1 MIRPQRMRD
10 NSADGGSVVLALL
23 ASLMVGSLVLV
34 ITATAIGG
42 QKVIRF
48 DRDFSAV
55 IAAADAGVQDALHR
69 FNTGRNPSTPMPAL
83 TSTQP
88 NVVTCQPP
96 LSTAQRCIQGTAGG
110 ATYQW
115 YAVKVLGR
123 EWDVHS
129 RGERNGRVRTVV
141 ARLVENREFF
151 ASAFADTE
159 IFFTGGNVA
168 DSYSSGAPGPAAYTP
183 RAGRFGVLG
192 SNGPLKVPNSTVMDG
207 AQLWNF
213 APTPA
218 GYTGPLPAPSD
229 NLSTRCPNFPTI
241 GLTVPAQ
248 YPASS
253 YSPSMSLGVVDP
265 PGPLVACSPD
275 AALRPSSGYAY
286 QERIANRRVMSPSLG
301 ELESRRNA
309 CINAAGGVFTN
320 IPSFKS
326 SLTPTLSPATAAA
339 PASGLVRVP
348 PVTVNGK
355 TTPGFYCFRNTGSGP
370 SAVAVDFDANFA
382 VSGASAT
389 NPVEIVALG
398 NVKSLGGSTTLIN
411 CANCDVGGMASK
423 TPSAAALRIYIAPTP
438 SGTFGSFDASTKK
451 FMSFALSA
459 PMSECTGGSQNE
471 VYGSLICKR
480 LQTQG
485 GWGFHYDVAL
495 ADIGNNTFTIQR
507 YEERQ

>member
-1 MIRPQRMRD
+1 MTRPRRIAHGSD
-10 NSADGGSVVLALL
+10 DGSVVLALL

-42 QKVIRF
+42 QRVVRF

-69 FNTGRNPSTPMPAL
+69 LNSGRDPISPMPAL
-83 TSTQP
+83 ASTQP
-88 NVVTCQPP
+88 NVVTCQAP
-96 LSTAQRCIQGTAGG
+96 LPTSQKCITGTAGV
-110 ATYQW
+110 ARYQW

-141 ARLVENREFF
+141 ARLLENREFF

-168 DSYSSGAPGPAAYTP
+168 DSYSSGAPGPAIYTP
-183 RAGRFGVLG
+183 RAGRLGVLG
-192 SNGPLKVPNSTVMDG
+192 SNGPLKVPNSTIMDG

-229 NLSTRCPNFPTI
+229 DLNTRCPNTPTI
-241 GLTVPAQ
+241 GLTMPPQ

-253 YSPSMSLGVVDP
+253 YSPAIDPDVADP
-265 PGPLVACSPD
+265 PGSLSACSSE
-275 AALRPSSGYAY
+275 ATLRPSSGQAY
-286 QERIANRRVMSPSLG
+286 QERIANRRVMSPSPD
-301 ELESRRNA
+301 ELQARTTDCVA
-309 CINAAGGVFTN
+309 AAGGSFTS

-326 SLTPTLSPATAAA
+326 STTATLAPATAAPP
-339 PASGLVRVP
+339 PAGLVRVP
-348 PVTVNGK
+348 PKTVNGT
-355 TTPGFYCFRNTGSGP
+355 TTPGYYCFRNTGSGP
-370 SAVAVDFDANFA
+370 SAVAVDFDASFS
-382 VSGASAT
+382 VSGASGSD
-389 NPVEIVALG
+389 PVVIVALG
-398 NVKSLGGSTTLIN
+398 NVKVIGGGSRTIN
-411 CANCDVGGMASK
+411 CEACDTGGKASK
-423 TPSAAALRIYIAPTP
+423 TPAAAALRIYIAPTP
-438 SGTFGSFDASTKK
+438 SGTIGTFDASSNK

-459 PMSECTGGSQNE
+459 PLSDCTGGSQNE

-485 GWGFHYDVAL
+485 GWNFHYDVAL
-495 ADIGNNTFTIQR
+495 AAIGNNTFTIQR
-507 YEERQ
+507 YEERR